1 MNMKEFSKLVGLS
14 SYTLRYYEKIGL
26 LQDVQRNTS
35 GHRDYTNKD
44 LLWVQFVNRLK
55 DTGMP
60 LVQIQQY
67 ATLRAQGAGTALA
80 RQTLLEQHKDNLK
93 AHIKLQQQHLAMLED
108 KINLYKANKVS

>member
-1 MNMKEFSKLVGLS
+1 MNMREFSKLAGLS
-14 SYTLRYYEKIGL
+14 PYTLRYYEKIGL
-26 LQDVQRNTS
+26 LQHVHRNSS

-44 LLWVQFVNRLK
+44 LQWVEFVTRLK

-60 LVQIQQY
+60 LAEIQQY
-67 ATLRAQGAGTALA
+67 ATLRERGTSTVLA

-93 AHIKLQQQHLAMLED
+93 AHIELQQQHLAVLED